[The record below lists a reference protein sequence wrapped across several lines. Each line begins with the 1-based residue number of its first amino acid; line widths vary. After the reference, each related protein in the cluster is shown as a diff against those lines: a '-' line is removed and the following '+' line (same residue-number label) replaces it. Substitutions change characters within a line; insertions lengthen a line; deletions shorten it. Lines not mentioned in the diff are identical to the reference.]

1 MADIQYYTSNK
12 IDFNETLVI
21 LTIKLIY
28 NAKAQ
33 IIENKKTRAMKETA
47 IGLINKNTITK

>member
-33 IIENKKTRAMKETA
+33 IIENNKTRTMKETA
-47 IGLINKNTITK
+47 TEFINKHTITK